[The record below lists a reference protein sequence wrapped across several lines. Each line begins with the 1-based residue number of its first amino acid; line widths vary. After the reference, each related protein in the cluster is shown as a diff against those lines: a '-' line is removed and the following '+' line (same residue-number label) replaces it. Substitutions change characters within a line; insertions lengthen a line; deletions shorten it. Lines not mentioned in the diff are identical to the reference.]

1 MDPSIHD
8 LVAATLA
15 ELGLPAPT
23 NFIQT
28 MLMKD
33 RYFVGWKFRY
43 DGGYAVLRAGANTIE
58 FYDEEGTL
66 LKTVGLEDGKGA
78 AA

>member
-1 MDPSIHD
+1 MDSSIHD

-23 NFIQT
+23 DFIQT

-58 FYDEEGTL
+58 FYNEDGTL
-66 LKTVGLEDGKGA
+66 LKSVGLEAGKGVA
-78 AA
+78 A